1 MASADIAMDGV
12 YAENAGAVFCLLT
25 DHRGRFQQRRSM
37 VEQLIATCFR
47 GPRRLAPVGSIP
59 VRRGTFSQ
67 QPALVYRQSSI
78 SRHVSQISPDKNMHF
93 RSTKLP
99 RPRQL
104 LLRCP
109 TTVHPWTYA
118 HAPYLHPCRQSA
130 ACPILAGCKS
140 LIAGH
145 AVLCPT
151 YRIAFSGPVKL
162 LYSFFDRIFRI
173 FQD

>member
-1 MASADIAMDGV
+1 MDGV

-25 DHRGRFQQRRSM
+25 DHRGRFHQRRSM

-109 TTVHPWTYA
+109 NTVHPWTYA

-130 ACPILAGCKS
+130 ACPTYKIGDRSNCF
-140 LIAGH
+140 
-145 AVLCPT
+145 AVFLT
-151 YRIAFSGPVKL
+151 GFTGFFRI
-162 LYSFFDRIFRI
+162 DRILLRGR
-173 FQD
+173 